1 MRPGVEIGRDS
12 TVYCN
17 DGPIGKVRQVVV
29 DGAGGGVTDLVVE
42 REDGERLVVPVGAV
56 IHADGRTV
64 TLAMAR
70 GQLLGQEAVTL
81 RYRPDDYLPFAGG
94 RAGQAAPGRIP
105 SPAAPSPAEDVGR
118 DAGAAPPDPRP
129 QRVATTI
136 DPAAL
141 RPFEEGILRMALQGE
156 ELVAEREA
164 VVIGEVVIRKERRR
178 ETVEVRGIVRK
189 ERITVVERA

>member
-1 MRPGVEIGRDS
+1 MRPGVEIGRNA

-17 DGPIGKVRQVVV
+17 DGPIGRVRQVVV
-29 DGAGGGVTDLVVE
+29 DDAGGGVTDLVVE
-42 REDGERLVVPVGAV
+42 REDGERLVVPVSTV

-70 GQLLGQEAVTL
+70 GQLLGAEAVTL
-81 RYRPDDYLPFAGG
+81 RYRPDEFLPFAGG
-94 RAGQAAPGRIP
+94 RAGQITPPRP
-105 SPAAPSPAEDVGR
+105 PRPAAPSPTGGGSP
-118 DAGAAPPDPRP
+118 DAGAAPPDPGP

-141 RPFEEGILRMALQGE
+141 RPFEEGVLRVALRGE

-164 VVIGEVVIRKERRR
+164 VVTGEVIIRKERRH
-178 ETVEVRGIVRK
+178 ETVEVRGAVRK
-189 ERITVVERA
+189 ERITVVERR